1 MKFSRIRIYSANFVW
16 FNLYFFIDVFRI
28 MSQRLNNL
36 GKKKRKEI
44 MTFSKE
50 KGLNEWS
57 KSFWAIVGSILR
69 YLKSIKHIGYS
80 KAVPC
85 VFFFFFEDI
94 YPLYIRDFFTFYC
107 QIWPIFYKI
116 NLVFGCI
123 CFLLTL
129 GYITNLLTENDN
141 KWYYVQNIFVISMF
155 FFFH

>member
-1 MKFSRIRIYSANFVW
+1 
-16 FNLYFFIDVFRI
+16 

-57 KSFWAIVGSILR
+57 KSPFWAIVGSILR

-85 VFFFFFEDI
+85 VFVFFFLKI
-94 YPLYIRDFFTFYC
+94 YIC
-107 QIWPIFYKI
+107 PIS
-116 NLVFGCI
+116 
-123 CFLLTL
+123 
-129 GYITNLLTENDN
+129 E
-141 KWYYVQNIFVISMF
+141 ISLPF
-155 FFFH
+155 IVKLDPFSIK